1 MPTYKFDKNMKIYK
15 LYKVREQ
22 GEDFIRRRK
31 FQHISKTCQSHRVV
45 WAQEFYEL
53 ENFPIF
59 IISHSRRVVVGSVH
73 SAVVLTHFEFTDCWD
88 GTVNPF
94 LYFPK

>member
-1 MPTYKFDKNMKIYK
+1 MKIYK

-22 GEDFIRRRK
+22 GEDFIRIRK